1 MSQRTLDPRMLDS
14 SQALPAMSGAALTNL
29 PGGGW
34 EFVSATT
41 ASGAGDYQATG
52 FTAGYD
58 YKITGYAVKP
68 GTDGRITRLE
78 FGTGSGP
85 SYQTSN
91 YCYGI
96 DGAYSSSDSN
106 DSGTSASNIIFQYS
120 APGNSTNEQG
130 VVDITIFNPAD
141 TGNYTHMLF
150 NGMWLNTTPDGSTW
164 SGGGYW
170 KSNTAVTAARIYS
183 TSGATISGQFKL
195 YKRANA

>member
-1 MSQRTLDPRMLDS
+1 MSTTLLDARMIS
-14 SQALPAMSGAALTNL
+14 TAQPLPAVSGAALTNL

-34 EFVSATT
+34 EFVSATN
-41 ASGAGDYQATG
+41 ASGASDYQATG
-52 FTAGYD
+52 FVAGYD

-78 FGTGSGP
+78 FGTGSTP
-85 SYQTSN
+85 SYQTSS

-96 DGAYSSSDSN
+96 AGAYSGTDSN
-106 DSGTSASNIIFQYS
+106 DSGTNASNIIFQYS

-141 TGNYTHMLF
+141 TGNYTHMVF

-170 KSNTAVTAARIYS
+170 KSNTAVTAARLYA